1 MNKTT
6 IASVFIVFP
15 VLAAATAFG
24 QELVLAENLRQ
35 LQVDKGSF
43 TLIDVRDPNDFQRH
57 HIEGAI
63 NIPKDNIGT
72 NDLPKGGRII
82 LYCGD
87 ARCPLSHA
95 AAKTLMTS
103 GVEKVGVLY
112 GGIDQWEKRGYPV
125 SPVSVANSKPQ
136 GDIEVGELQARLQV
150 SAKIII
156 VDVRPIQDFA
166 AGHLPGALSIP
177 LEKLSAAIKTLGK
190 ASEIVVYD
198 RLSQR
203 SKAASQRLAEAG
215 LTARTL
221 SGGIGAWAMKGYPLE
236 AGSQKGS

>member
-1 MNKTT
+1 MLVTLF
-6 IASVFIVFP
+6 A
-15 VLAAATAFG
+15 LAASTAFG
-24 QELVLAENLRQ
+24 QELVLAESLRR

-43 TLIDVRDPNDFQRH
+43 TLIDVRDPDEFKRH

-63 NIPKDNIGT
+63 NIPKDNIRS

-103 GVEKVGVLY
+103 GVEKIGVLY

-125 SPVSVANSKPQ
+125 SPVAVSNSKPR
-136 GDIEVGELQARLQV
+136 GEVEAGELQTRIRE

-156 VDVRPIQDFA
+156 VDVRPSQDFA

-177 LEKLSAAIKTLGK
+177 LEKLPAAIKTLGK

-198 RLSQR
+198 RLYHR

-215 LTARTL
+215 LTAQTL